1 MASGELSWTL
11 RHSIPLRTVRQG
23 VHERMKIKGLD
34 KVIIIGSGAIKIG
47 EAGEF
52 DYSTSQAIKA
62 LREEGIETIVVNP
75 NIATIHTDKKFADK
89 VYSVPIRKEFV
100 EEILA
105 KERPQGI
112 LLGFGGQTALNCGM
126 ELAEDGILE
135 KYSVQVLGTGINSIE
150 IANNRELFKT
160 TMVANGI
167 PVPKSRKASDL
178 ASAIDAARQIGYPV
192 IVRVAYTLGG
202 QGSGVAF
209 DDGKLKEIA
218 QRGLAY
224 SRIKQILVEEY
235 LDKWKEVEYEVM
247 RDHDDNC
254 TIVCNMENMDPMGI
268 HTGDSLVVA
277 PSQTLTNREYNLLRE
292 TAQKVIRTLG
302 IVGEC
307 NIQFALDPKSEEFR
321 VIEVNSRLSRS
332 SALASKATCY
342 PIAYIAAKLSLGY
355 VLPELSNKITGV
367 TSACFEPAL
376 DYIVVKA
383 PRWDFQKFRKVS
395 KGIGTQMKSVG
406 EVMAIGRC
414 FEEALQKAIRMLDIG
429 KELTDNGIAGQSI
442 ERIRK
447 ELRDPTDER
456 IFYVTKA
463 LKSGINMDEI
473 TRLSGI
479 DRWFLDKI
487 KNIVDME
494 RRIVKGRINPD
505 IVRRAKEFG
514 FSDKKLGR
522 LLGKSEA
529 QVRDYRKANRIL
541 PVTKQIDTMA
551 AEWPAETNYLYLT
564 YGGEAD
570 DFEYK
575 PGDKVVVLGS
585 GCYRIGSSVEFDW
598 CCVSMATALKKRV
611 SEVIMVNCNP
621 ETVSTD
627 FDILDKLYFE
637 ELSLE
642 RVLDIL
648 DKERPRGVVVSVGG
662 QTANNLVKGLS
673 EHATILGTTPDSI
686 DAAEDRARFGQLLDR
701 LKIEQPKWDK
711 LRSLED
717 AKRFS
722 NQIGYPVLIRPS
734 YVLSGSA
741 MNVAFNEAQL
751 TGYLREAA
759 RVSRKNPVVISK
771 FLTGAREVEV
781 DGVCDGSRVFIG
793 AVIEHVENAGVHS
806 GDATMTIPT
815 LSITE
820 AVRKKLLFYSGTIA
834 RSLNIQGPFNIQF
847 LVKNGQALVI
857 ECNLRASRSMPF
869 VSKTIGTNLMDLAA
883 EAITNG
889 TRKQGEGIH
898 RRIGV
903 KAPQFSF
910 TRLDKADPVTGVEM
924 VSTGEVA
931 CFGETFQ
938 EAFINALIASNF
950 YIPKKDDAILI
961 SMGETREGIIP
972 YARMLARAGYRIF
985 ATQHTAEEFSKN
997 GIECR
1002 ILYKVSEKRKPN
1014 KMDYLQNGEIRLVIN
1029 IPSHEADPASHRIL
1043 KDEYLIRRKAAE
1055 FGIPIVTNLE
1065 LARALTKALVR
1076 HNTRQQ
1082 SKGPSKAPAL
1092 VVSPSASITI
1102 RVPLRDS
1109 ANQTEPM
1116 PASIPQTS

>member
-1 MASGELSWTL
+1 
-11 RHSIPLRTVRQG
+11 
-23 VHERMKIKGLD
+23 
-34 KVIIIGSGAIKIG
+34 
-47 EAGEF
+47 
-52 DYSTSQAIKA
+52 
-62 LREEGIETIVVNP
+62 
-75 NIATIHTDKKFADK
+75 
-89 VYSVPIRKEFV
+89 
-100 EEILA
+100 
-105 KERPQGI
+105 
-112 LLGFGGQTALNCGM
+112 M

-150 IANNRELFKT
+150 IADNRELFKT

-178 ASAIDAARQIGYPV
+178 ASAIDAARQIGCPV

-209 DDGKLKEIA
+209 DEGKLTEIA

-224 SRIKQILVEEY
+224 SRIRQILVEEY

-254 TIVCNMENMDPMGI
+254 TIVCNMENMDQMGI
-268 HTGDSLVVA
+268 HTGDSIVVA
-277 PSQTLTNREYNLLRE
+277 PSQTLTNREYNILRA
-292 TAQKVIRTLG
+292 TAQQVIRALG
-302 IVGEC
+302 IIGEC
-307 NIQFALDPKSEEFR
+307 NIQFALDPRSEQFR

-332 SALASKATCY
+332 SALASKATGY

-376 DYIVVKA
+376 DYVVVKA

-429 KELTDNGIAGQSI
+429 KELTDNGIAGRSI

-447 ELRDPTDER
+447 ELREPTDER
-456 IFYVTKA
+456 IFYVSKA
-463 LKSGINMDEI
+463 LKSGISTDEI

-479 DRWFLDKI
+479 DGWFLDKI
-487 KNIVDME
+487 KNIVEME
-494 RRIVKGRINPD
+494 KRIVNERINPD

-514 FSDKKLGR
+514 FSDRKLGK
-522 LLGKSEA
+522 LLGMTET
-529 QVRDYRKANRIL
+529 QIRDYRKGHRIV

-551 AEWPAETNYLYLT
+551 AEWPAATNYLYLT
-564 YGGEAD
+564 YGGEVD
-570 DFEYK
+570 DFEYA

-598 CCVSMATALKKRV
+598 CCVNMATALRKRV

-648 DKERPRGVVVSVGG
+648 DKEQPRGVVVSVGG

-686 DAAEDRARFGQLLDR
+686 DTAEDRSRFGQLLDQ

-717 AKRFS
+717 ARRFS
-722 NQIGYPVLIRPS
+722 KEIGYPVLIRPS
-734 YVLSGSA
+734 YVLSGDRKSTRL
-741 MNVAFNEAQL
+741 NEAPL
-751 TGYLREAA
+751 TGYIREAA

-781 DGVCDGSRVFIG
+781 DGVSDGSRVFIG
-793 AVIEHVENAGVHS
+793 AIIEHVENAGVHS

-820 AVRKKLLFYSGTIA
+820 AVRKKLLFYSGRIA

-889 TRKQGEGIH
+889 TIKPGEGIPQ
-898 RRIGV
+898 RTGV

-931 CFGETFQ
+931 CFGEKF
-938 EAFINALIASNF
+938 EDAFITALQASNF
-950 YIPKKDDAILI
+950 YVPKSGDGILI
-961 SMGETREGIIP
+961 TMGQTRREIIP
-972 YARMLARAGYRIF
+972 YARTLVSNGYRIL
-985 ATQHTAEEFSKN
+985 ATKHTAEDFVKN
-997 GIECR
+997 GIGCQM
-1002 ILYKVSEKRKPN
+1002 LHKVSEKTKPN
-1014 KMDYLQNGEIRLVIN
+1014 ILDFLLNKEIRMVIN
-1029 IPSHEADPASHRIL
+1029 IPRAGEDDRRIL
-1043 KDEYLIRRKAAE
+1043 RDEYLIRRKAAE
-1055 FGIPIVTNLE
+1055 FGIPVVTNME
-1065 LARALTKALVR
+1065 LVRALVKSITRLNRSFANGQVIMGRALEMSR
-1076 HNTRQQ
+1076 E
-1082 SKGPSKAPAL
+1082 GL
-1092 VVSPSASITI
+1092 VV
-1102 RVPLRDS
+1102 L
-1109 ANQTEPM
+1109 
-1116 PASIPQTS
+1116 PASS

>member
-1 MASGELSWTL
+1 L
-11 RHSIPLRTVRQG
+11 
-23 VHERMKIKGLD
+23 KIDGIKSV
-34 KVIIIGSGAIKIG
+34 VIVGSGAIKIG

-62 LREEGIETIVVNP
+62 LREEGIRTVVVNP
-75 NIATIHTDKKFADK
+75 NIATIHTDEKFADK
-89 VYSVPIRKEFV
+89 VYSVPIRADFL
-100 EEILA
+100 EEIFA
-105 KERPQGI
+105 KEQPDGI
-112 LLGFGGQTALNCGM
+112 LLGFGGQTALNCGV
-126 ELAEDGILE
+126 ELAERGILS
-135 KYSVQVLGTGINSIE
+135 KYNVKVLGTGIESIE
-150 IANNRELFKT
+150 IADNRELFKK
-160 TMVANGI
+160 TMIEHGI
-167 PVPKSRKASDL
+167 PVPKSRKAVDL
-178 ASAIDAARQIGYPV
+178 ETALDAAREIGFPV
-192 IVRVAYTLGG
+192 MVRVAYTLGG
-202 QGSGVAF
+202 QGSGVAY
-209 DDGKLKEIA
+209 DEATLGEIA
-218 QRGLAY
+218 LRGLAY
-224 SRIKQILVEEY
+224 SRIKQVLIEEY
-235 LDKWKEVEYEVM
+235 LEKWKEVEYEVM
-247 RDHDDNC
+247 RDRDDNC
-254 TIVCNMENMDPMGI
+254 IIICNMENMDPMGI
-268 HTGDSLVVA
+268 HTGDSIVVA

-307 NIQFALDPKSEEFR
+307 NIQFALDPKSEDFR

-332 SALASKATCY
+332 SALASKATGY

-376 DYIVVKA
+376 DYVVVKA

-429 KELTDNGIAGQSI
+429 RELTDNGIAGRSVQ
-442 ERIRK
+442 RIRR
-447 ELRDPTDER
+447 ELREPTDER

-463 LKSGINMDEI
+463 LKSGVSMDEI
-473 TRLSGI
+473 TKLSGI

-487 KNIVDME
+487 NNIVDLE
-494 RRIVKGRINPD
+494 TRIVKERINPGA
-505 IVRRAKEFG
+505 VRKAKEYG
-514 FSDKKLGR
+514 FSDKKLGK
-522 LLGKSEA
+522 LLGKTEA
-529 QVRDYRKANRIL
+529 QIREYRKDHGIL

-551 AEWPAETNYLYLT
+551 AEWPAATNYLYLT
-564 YGGEAD
+564 YGGDMD
-570 DFEYK
+570 DFGYV
-575 PGDKVVVLGS
+575 PGDRVVVLGS

-598 CCVSMATALKKRV
+598 CCVNMATALKKRV
-611 SEVIMVNCNP
+611 AEVIMVNCNP

-627 FDILDKLYFE
+627 FDVLDKLYFE

-648 DKERPRGVVVSVGG
+648 DKEQPRGVVVSVGG
-662 QTANNLVKGLS
+662 QTANNLVKGLAES
-673 EHATILGTTPDSI
+673 TTILGTAPDSI

-701 LKIEQPKWDK
+701 LNIEQPKWDK
-711 LRSLED
+711 LRSFED
-717 AKRFS
+717 ARRFS
-722 NQIGYPVLIRPS
+722 KQIGYPVLIRPS

-751 TGYLREAA
+751 TGYIREAA

-793 AVIEHVENAGVHS
+793 AIIEHVENAGVHS

-820 AVRKKLLFYSGTIA
+820 AVRKKILFYSGRIA

-847 LVKNGQALVI
+847 LVKKGQALVI

-869 VSKTIGTNLMDLAA
+869 VSKTIGANLMDLAA

-889 TRKQGEGIH
+889 TITPGEGIPQ
-898 RRIGV
+898 RIGV

-931 CFGETFQ
+931 CFGDTFQ

-950 YIPKKDDAILI
+950 YIPKTDDAILI
-961 SMGETREGIIP
+961 SMGETRKGILP

-985 ATQHTAEEFSKN
+985 ATRHTAEEFAKN
-997 GIECR
+997 GIECK
-1002 ILYKVSEKRKPN
+1002 ILYKVSEKKKPN
-1014 KMDYLQNGEIRLVIN
+1014 IMDYLQNREIRLVIN
-1029 IPSHEADPASHRIL
+1029 IPSHEGDPASHRIL

-1076 HNTRQQ
+1076 HNARQQ
-1082 SKGPSKAPAL
+1082 TIGPINPTAIDAFPPP
-1092 VVSPSASITI
+1092 SPSI
-1102 RVPLRDS
+1102 RVPTGES
-1109 ANQTEPM
+1109 VKQGEPL
-1116 PASIPQTS
+1116 PISIPQAS

>member
-1 MASGELSWTL
+1 
-11 RHSIPLRTVRQG
+11 
-23 VHERMKIKGLD
+23 MKIDGIKSV
-34 KVIIIGSGAIKIG
+34 VIVGSGAIKIG

-62 LREEGIETIVVNP
+62 LREEGIRTIVVNP
-75 NIATIHTDKKFADK
+75 NIATIHTDEKFVDK
-89 VYSVPIRKEFV
+89 VYSVPIRTDFLED
-100 EEILA
+100 IIA
-105 KERPQGI
+105 KEQPDGI
-112 LLGFGGQTALNCGM
+112 LLGFGGQTALNCGV
-126 ELAEDGILE
+126 ELAERGILS
-135 KYSVQVLGTGINSIE
+135 KYNVKVLGTGIESIE
-150 IANNRELFKT
+150 IADNRELFKK
-160 TMVANGI
+160 TMIEHGI
-167 PVPKSRKASDL
+167 PVPKSRKAVDL
-178 ASAIDAARQIGYPV
+178 ETALEAGQEIGFPV
-192 IVRVAYTLGG
+192 MVRVAYTLGG

-209 DDGKLKEIA
+209 DERTLGEIA
-218 QRGLAY
+218 LRGLAY
-224 SRIKQILVEEY
+224 SRIKQVLIEEY
-235 LDKWKEVEYEVM
+235 LEKWKEVEYEVM
-247 RDHDDNC
+247 RDREDNC
-254 TIVCNMENMDPMGI
+254 IIICNMENMDPMGI
-268 HTGDSLVVA
+268 HTGDSIVVA

-332 SALASKATCY
+332 SALASKATGY

-376 DYIVVKA
+376 DYVVVKA

-429 KELTDNGIAGQSI
+429 KELTDNGIAGRSV

-447 ELRDPTDER
+447 ELREPTDER

-463 LKSGINMDEI
+463 LKAGMSMDEI
-473 TRLSGI
+473 TKLSGI
-479 DRWFLDKI
+479 DPWFLDKI

-494 RRIVKGRINPD
+494 KRIVKERINPD

-529 QVRDYRKANRIL
+529 QIRDYRKAHDVL

-551 AEWPAETNYLYLT
+551 AEWPAATNYLYLT

-570 DFEYK
+570 DFEYV

-598 CCVSMATALKKRV
+598 CCVNMATALKKRV
-611 SEVIMVNCNP
+611 SEVIMINCNP

-648 DKERPRGVVVSVGG
+648 GKEQPRGVVVSVGG

-673 EHATILGTTPDSI
+673 EHTTILGTTPDSI
-686 DAAEDRARFGQLLDR
+686 DAAEDRARFGQLLDK
-701 LKIEQPKWDK
+701 LKIEQPKWNK
-711 LRSLED
+711 LKSLED
-717 AKRFS
+717 ARRFS
-722 NQIGYPVLIRPS
+722 KQIGYPVLIRPS

-751 TGYLREAA
+751 TGYIREAA

-793 AVIEHVENAGVHS
+793 AIIEHVENAGVHS

-820 AVRKKLLFYSGTIA
+820 AVRKKLLFYSGRIA

-847 LVKNGQALVI
+847 LVKKGQALVI

-869 VSKTIGTNLMDLAA
+869 VSKTIGTNLMDMAA

-889 TRKQGEGIH
+889 TIKPGQGIPL
-898 RRIGV
+898 RIGV

-938 EAFINALIASNF
+938 DAFINSLIASNF
-950 YIPKKDDAILI
+950 YIPRKDDAILI
-961 SMGETREGIIP
+961 SMGETRKGILP

-985 ATQHTAEEFSKN
+985 ATQHTAEEFAKN

-1002 ILYKVSEKRKPN
+1002 ILYKVSEKKKPN
-1014 KMDYLQNGEIRLVIN
+1014 IMDYLQKREIRLVIN
-1029 IPSHEADPASHRIL
+1029 IPSHEGDPASHRIL

-1076 HNTRQQ
+1076 HNARLE
-1082 SKGPSKAPAL
+1082 SKSQPRSEAFVASRSPTSPIPAP
-1092 VVSPSASITI
+1092 VGGSP
-1102 RVPLRDS
+1102 R
-1109 ANQTEPM
+1109 TEPV
-1116 PASIPQTS
+1116 PVSVPQTK

>member
-1 MASGELSWTL
+1 
-11 RHSIPLRTVRQG
+11 
-23 VHERMKIKGLD
+23 MKIDGIKSV
-34 KVIIIGSGAIKIG
+34 VIVGSGAIKIG

-62 LREEGIETIVVNP
+62 LREEGIRTIVVNP
-75 NIATIHTDKKFADK
+75 NIATIHTDEKFAGK
-89 VYSVPIRKEFV
+89 VYSVPIRTDFLED
-100 EEILA
+100 IIA
-105 KERPQGI
+105 DERPDGI
-112 LLGFGGQTALNCGM
+112 LLGFGGQTALNCGV
-126 ELAEDGILE
+126 ELAERGILP
-135 KYSVQVLGTGINSIE
+135 KYDVKVLGTGISSIE
-150 IANNRELFKT
+150 IADNRELFKR
-160 TMVANGI
+160 TMIEHGI
-167 PVPKSRKASDL
+167 PVPKSRTAVDL
-178 ASAIDAARQIGYPV
+178 ETALKAAREIGFPV
-192 IVRVAYTLGG
+192 MVRVAYTLGG

-209 DDGKLKEIA
+209 DEKTLGEIA
-218 QRGLAY
+218 LRGLAY
-224 SRIKQILVEEY
+224 SRIKQVLIEEY
-235 LDKWKEVEYEVM
+235 LEKWKEVEYEVM
-247 RDHDDNC
+247 RDRDDNC
-254 TIVCNMENMDPMGI
+254 IIICNMENLDPMGI
-268 HTGDSLVVA
+268 HTGDSIVVA

-307 NIQFALDPKSEEFR
+307 NIQFALDPKSEQFR

-332 SALASKATCY
+332 SALASKATGY

-355 VLPELSNKITGV
+355 LLPELSNKITGV

-376 DYIVVKA
+376 DYVVVKA

-429 KELTDNGIAGQSI
+429 RELTDNRIAGRSTS
-442 ERIRK
+442 RIKK
-447 ELRDPTDER
+447 ELREPTDER

-463 LKSGINMDEI
+463 LRSGITIEEI
-473 TRLSGI
+473 TKLSGI
-479 DRWFLDKI
+479 DPWFLDKI
-487 KNIVDME
+487 KNIIDIE
-494 RRIVKGRINPD
+494 KRITKEKVNPD
-505 IVRRAKEFG
+505 IVRKAKEFG
-514 FSDKKLGR
+514 FSDKKLGN
-522 LLGKSEA
+522 LLGKNEA
-529 QVRDYRKANRIL
+529 QIREYRKTHQIL

-551 AEWPAETNYLYLT
+551 AEWPASTNYLYLT
-564 YGGEAD
+564 YGGEVD
-570 DFEYK
+570 DFQYV
-575 PGDKVVVLGS
+575 PGDRVIVLGS

-598 CCVSMATALKKRV
+598 CCVNMATALKKRV
-611 SEVIMVNCNP
+611 SEVIMINCNP

-648 DKERPRGVVVSVGG
+648 DKEQPRGVVVSVGG

-673 EHATILGTTPDSI
+673 EFATILGTSPDSI
-686 DAAEDRARFGQLLDR
+686 DAAEDRARFGQLLDK
-701 LKIEQPKWDK
+701 LEIEQPAWNK
-711 LRSLED
+711 LTSLED
-717 AKRFS
+717 ARRFS
-722 NQIGYPVLIRPS
+722 KQIGYPVLIRPS

-751 TGYLREAA
+751 TGYIREAA

-883 EAITNG
+883 EAITKG
-889 TRKQGEGIH
+889 TIKPGEGIP
-898 RRIGV
+898 RRVGV

-931 CFGETFQ
+931 CFGESFQ
-938 EAFINALIASNF
+938 DAFINALIASNF
-950 YIPKKDDAILI
+950 YIPKKNDAILI
-961 SMGETREGIIP
+961 SMGETRKGILP
-972 YARMLARAGYRIF
+972 YARMLGRAGYRIF

-997 GIECR
+997 GIECK
-1002 ILYKVSEKRKPN
+1002 ILYKVSEKKKPN
-1014 KMDYLQNGEIRLVIN
+1014 IMDYLQNREIRLVIN
-1029 IPSHEADPASHRIL
+1029 IPSHEGDPASHRIL
-1043 KDEYLIRRKAAE
+1043 KDEYFIRRKAAE

-1065 LARALTKALVR
+1065 LARALTRALVR
-1076 HNTRQQ
+1076 HNTRLQ
-1082 SKGPSKAPAL
+1082 SKRESTTQDY
-1092 VVSPSASITI
+1092 VSSHISTAAQ
-1102 RVPLRDS
+1102 RVPTADS
-1109 ANQTEPM
+1109 SPRVEPV
-1116 PASIPQTS
+1116 PVPIP